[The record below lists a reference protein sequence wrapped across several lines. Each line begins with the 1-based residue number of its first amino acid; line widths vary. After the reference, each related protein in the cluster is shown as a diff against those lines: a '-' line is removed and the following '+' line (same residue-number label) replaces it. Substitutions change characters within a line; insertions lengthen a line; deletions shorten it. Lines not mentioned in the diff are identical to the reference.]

1 MRVERNPVGGEV
13 DVAIIGA
20 GVTGLYLAYRIARE
34 RADLS
39 VVVLEA
45 SDRLG
50 GRLHSVCRCDGQ
62 VLECGAGFLSNAH
75 TSAFALAR
83 ALHCPLIETQFRC
96 GGMYLR
102 GRRDQ
107 RAFALAPDEENHS
120 APHLILAA
128 LKQIAPSVDEA
139 SKPSADVAFDLE
151 RLRDVSVD
159 GRPLWDWSIGA
170 LLRRALSDE
179 AFTLARATHGSTA
192 AFGDANALDALVTQ
206 VSESSP
212 GQTFFQFERG
222 FESLALAMADAMPG
236 VRAALGH
243 QVVSVRRHRGGLRV
257 RAATADASVE
267 LSARQVF
274 MALPQAAL
282 KRVRFGADLA
292 RPWCGADINAVSPVK
307 AFKLFLEFDNA
318 WWRSEVGVLE
328 RGEIAATFTD
338 LPLQQIYFQGAPG
351 ARPTI
356 MAAFADSHAAD
367 YWASFRAEPRQ
378 RDVVASAPQA
388 MVDAAMRELRRI
400 YPFAPNAVGG
410 VFADW
415 ARGGWHAWKPG
426 VKSWETAARIQQPHS
441 DVPLF
446 ICGEAFSQLQGWTE
460 GALNNAEAVL
470 ERALGLCRPP
480 WLGVD
485 VPFNMKGNANAD
497 LRFLGSSR

>member
-1 MRVERNPVGGEV
+1 MRVEHNPIGGEV
-13 DVAIIGA
+13 DVAIVGA
-20 GVTGLYLAYRIARE
+20 GVSGLYLAYRIARE
-34 RADLS
+34 RPDLS
-39 VVVLEA
+39 VVVLE
-45 SDRLG
+45 SSGRLG
-50 GRLHSVCRCDGQ
+50 GRLRSVCRGDGH

-83 ALHCPLIETQFRC
+83 NLHCPLIETQFRC

-107 RAFALAPDEENHS
+107 RAFALAPHEENRS
-120 APHLILAA
+120 AARLVLAA
-128 LKQIAPSVDEA
+128 LKQIAPDDQA
-139 SKPSADVAFDLE
+139 SGPSADVALDLE
-151 RLRDVSVD
+151 RLRDVAVD

-170 LLRRALSDE
+170 LLRRSLSDE
-179 AFTLARATHGSTA
+179 AFALARATHGSTA

-206 VSESSP
+206 AIESSP
-212 GQTFFQFERG
+212 GQTFFQFEHG
-222 FESLALAMADAMPG
+222 FESLALAMADAMPD

-243 QVVSVRRHRGGLRV
+243 RVVSVRSHRGRLCV
-257 RAATADASVE
+257 RAATAQGSVE
-267 LSARQVF
+267 LSAAHVF

-282 KRVRFGADLA
+282 KRVRFGPDLA
-292 RPWCGADINAVSPVK
+292 RPWCATDINAVSPVK
-307 AFKLFLEFDNA
+307 AFKLFLEFESA
-318 WWRSEVGVLE
+318 WWRTEVGALE

-351 ARPTI
+351 TRPTI
-356 MAAFADSHAAD
+356 MASFADSHAVD
-367 YWASFRAEPRQ
+367 FWSSFRADPRQ
-378 RDVVASAPQA
+378 TDVVDSAPQA

-415 ARGGWHAWKPG
+415 ARGGWHAWKTG
-426 VKSWETAARIQQPHS
+426 VRSWEIAARIQQPNS
-441 DVPLF
+441 EVPLF

-485 VPFNMKGNANAD
+485 VPFNMKGNENED